1 MNRRARIKGQSL
13 CTINR
18 MIVETPQPMN
28 ELERALVSDSAA
40 AAPSHI
46 LEGISDDLAHKRVP
60 GAPHTIYA
68 ELWHIAFWQQITLD
82 WIRDIETPNPEH
94 ASLGFPSQG
103 DIDGESWNQLCR
115 RFFEG
120 NQQAG
125 AAARDTARLDQ
136 PVRCPSPAG
145 RPARTMSVREQLES
159 LAAHN
164 AYHFGR
170 IVLLRQLSGA
180 WPPKSGGFTW

>member
-1 MNRRARIKGQSL
+1 
-13 CTINR
+13 

-46 LEGISDDLAHKRVP
+46 LEGISDNLAHKKIP

-68 ELWHIAFWQQITLD
+68 ELWHITFWQQITLD

-94 ASLGFPSQG
+94 ASLGFPSQV
-103 DIDGESWNQLCR
+103 DIGAESWTQLCR

-120 NQQAG
+120 NQKAG
-125 AAARDTARLDQ
+125 AAARETTWLDQ
-136 PVRCPSPAG
+136 PIRCPSPAG
-145 RPARTMSVREQLES
+145 KPTRTMSVREQLES

-170 IVLLRQLSGA
+170 IVLLRQLNGA
-180 WPPKSGGFTW
+180 WPPASGGFSW